1 MLREYRPGLLLKKLK
16 CFRFLTERKNMS
28 EKAAYWGCLWHNF
41 HQILLYGVRSRYWKD
56 KKLIRNFI
64 RKTTKQRLQLV
75 WPRSRWDGHLQI
87 NFRWIRH
94 EVQNWICRLKAEY
107 TGGLLR
113 NTGCHKGW
121 GNSWLAERMSVHQA
135 GCIHS
140 VISPSHFIWQQKRF
154 IIFGLRLEKFLV
166 AINWA
171 LQSTCGTLQIDWG
184 VNWVGDDVT
193 LSLGFDI
200 YMRFC
205 LYCGSRRL
213 ETTVMTV
220 SVCWK
225 RMQEVCY
232 VKDLEEYSV
241 SVFMIEKLEL

>member
-1 MLREYRPGLLLKKLK
+1 MK
-16 CFRFLTERKNMS
+16 
-28 EKAAYWGCLWHNF
+28 EKAAYWGCFGRNL
-41 HQILLYGVRSRYWKD
+41 HQILLYGVHSRYWKD

-64 RKTTKQRLQLV
+64 RKTIWQKLPLV

-87 NFRWIRH
+87 NFSWIWH
-94 EVQNWICRLKAEY
+94 AVQNWISRLKAEY

-113 NTGCHKGW
+113 NTGCHKRW
-121 GNSWLAERMSVHQA
+121 GNSWLAERLSAHQV

-140 VISPSHFIWQQKRF
+140 VLLRTCFFFGGGGQHKRF
-154 IIFGLRLEKFLV
+154 ITFGLRLEKFCV
-166 AINWA
+166 AIDWA

-184 VNWVGDDVT
+184 INCVGHDGT
-193 LSLGFDI
+193 LSLGCDI

-220 SVCWK
+220 SVCWQ
-225 RMQEVCY
+225 RMQEVC
-232 VKDLEEYSV
+232 
-241 SVFMIEKLEL
+241 